1 MSNQPTHP
9 IRFAD
14 LPARKRSH
22 FKIEPDAAERKALA
36 DSIDVLKISKLRFE
50 GSLIP
55 TGKRDWRIEATL
67 GATVSQACVVTL
79 EPVNTRIDEDITRV
93 YTVEL
98 DIPDEDEIEIGE
110 DDSADPLPET
120 LDLIDVLT
128 EALMLAIPAYPRKDG
143 AEAKTTG
150 VTEPGKAVMT
160 DEDAR
165 PFAGL
170 AALRADLENKEDGN
184 G

>member
-1 MSNQPTHP
+1 MSDMPTHP

-22 FKIEPDAAERKALA
+22 FTIEPDAAGRKAIA
-36 DSIDVLKISKLRFE
+36 DAIDVLKIPKLRFD
-50 GSLIP
+50 GALIP

-79 EPVNTRIDEDITRV
+79 DPVTTRIDEDVTRSFA
-93 YTVEL
+93 VEVE
-98 DIPDEDEIEIGE
+98 IPDEDEFELGE

-120 LDLIDVLT
+120 LDLIDVLA
-128 EALMLAIPAYPRKDG
+128 EALVLAIPAYPRKDG
-143 AEAKTTG
+143 AEATLVG
-150 VTEPGKAVMT
+150 VTEPGKDVMT

-170 AALRADLENKEDGN
+170 AALRADLENKDNDGD
-184 G
+184 